1 MSKVYPIKWK
11 KEDYNK
17 LNAAVRKFNRT
28 VRKAA
33 ENNENQIY
41 HRYLPEL
48 KTYKDVKANIY
59 TRAELNRVISQLNR
73 VGKKGALDMIYTA
86 AGDLTTKY
94 ELAETR
100 RQAAIY
106 KRSLTRQ
113 LNKLPPLE
121 ANLMGSE
128 ERREIM
134 AQINELSQLETTT
147 GYGRVKLWQKV
158 QKKGTSDY
166 DFKMQIV
173 FKENFLEALKD
184 NFSNQLNFE
193 KLYMKLSS
201 MDPSEFWNYAQA
213 NNLVDFLA
221 AGWYDLDKDKYY
233 TLLVMTGLNYVDY
246 PNGGKA
252 YLKEKF
258 DYKSEN
264 GKRQDVRVS
273 YTNADKMDIE
283 YIEY

>member
-11 KEDYNK
+11 RADYAK
-17 LNAAVRKFNRT
+17 LNAAVRKFNKT
-28 VRKAA
+28 IQKAA
-33 ENNENQIY
+33 KDNENQIY
-41 HRYLPEL
+41 SRYLPEL
-48 KTYKDVKANIY
+48 KTYSDVKANIY
-59 TRAELNRVISQLNR
+59 TRTELNRVISQLNR
-73 VGKKGALDMIYTA
+73 VGRKGALDMIYTT
-86 AGDLTTKY
+86 AGDATTKY

-100 RQAAIY
+100 KQAALY
-106 KRSLTRQ
+106 KRSLTKQ
-113 LNKLPPLE
+113 LDQLPIPE

-128 ERREIM
+128 ERRQLI
-134 AQINELSQLETTT
+134 AQIGELSQLETKT
-147 GYGRVKLWQKV
+147 GYERTKLWQKV
-158 QKKGTSDY
+158 QKKGTADY
-166 DFKMQIV
+166 DFKMQV
-173 FKENFLEALKD
+173 TFKDNFLRELRE

-193 KLYMKLSS
+193 ELFNKLSS
-201 MDPSEFWNYAQA
+201 KSPSEFWNYARD

-233 TLLVMTGLNYVDY
+233 TLLVMTGLNYVEY